1 MKRPDNCPA
10 FLHFHQALSTSY
22 CLGGLCA
29 KAFGSNGVT
38 GPVM

>member
-1 MKRPDNCPA
+1 MKKA
-10 FLHFHQALSTSY
+10 GHESGLFFLTNELDSLY

-29 KAFGSNGVT
+29 NAFGSNGVT